1 MGKLYVKNMEQKIIF
16 LTEMKGQI
24 SDGQWENARPYNHYK
39 FWCNIKADDVIV
51 DINKQGFIK
60 ENGDDQV
67 LKNNYVFASKSLL
80 DIVGDRIILMVN
92 IYKKLGNSVL
102 PTIFYG
108 SLSGIDNLNDYLYY
122 KNINESYYI
131 NKIKALTDAGITA
144 EVIQDA
150 IDNPEYRL
158 RDLIKDCKE
167 LSVSFKTDLTYST
180 VQTHKENEIS
190 VKDLDA
196 FVD

>member
-16 LTEMKGQI
+16 LTEMRGQI
-24 SDGQWENARPYNHYK
+24 SDGRWENARPYNHYK

-51 DINKQGFIK
+51 DKNKQGFIK

-80 DIVGDRIILMVN
+80 DIVGDRIILKVN
-92 IYKKLGNSVL
+92 VYKKLGNSVL
-102 PTIFYG
+102 PVLFNG
-108 SLSGIDNLNDYLYY
+108 LLNGVEGPDDYLRY
-122 KNINESYYI
+122 KNINESYFK
-131 NKIKALTDAGITA
+131 NKIEALTNAGITA
-144 EVIQDA
+144 EVIQDV